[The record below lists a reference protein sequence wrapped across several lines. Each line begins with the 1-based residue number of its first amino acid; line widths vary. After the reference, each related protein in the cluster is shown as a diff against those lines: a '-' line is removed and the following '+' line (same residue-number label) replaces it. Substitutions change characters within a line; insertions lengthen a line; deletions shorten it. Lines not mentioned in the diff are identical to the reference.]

1 MFMKTLQTPCEKGRK
16 RKMKDEKGEKA
27 AVKKP
32 DEWQMATITASP
44 SPWGEGGT
52 AKGRDG

>member
-1 MFMKTLQTPCEKGRK
+1 MKTLQTPCDKGRK
-16 RKMKDEKGEKA
+16 REMEDEKGEKA